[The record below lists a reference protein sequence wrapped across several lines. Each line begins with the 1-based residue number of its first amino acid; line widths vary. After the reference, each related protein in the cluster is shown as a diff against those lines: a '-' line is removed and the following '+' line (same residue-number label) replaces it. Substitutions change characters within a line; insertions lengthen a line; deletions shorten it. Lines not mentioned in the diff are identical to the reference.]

1 MKLNTL
7 LTLNAIVALLFAIA
21 ALVIPSQLLTS
32 YGLTTDAVGLLM
44 TRYFGAVLLGI
55 TTWSWL
61 GRRIQD
67 ADLRRAIIIVQ
78 IIPWLGVLVMD
89 GWALVIGANALE
101 WVNILLAL
109 LFLAAYGYCWTKPVL
124 QTA

>member
-21 ALVIPSQLLTS
+21 ALVTPAQLLTS
-32 YGLTTDAVGLLM
+32 YGLTTDAAGLLM

-55 TTWSWL
+55 TAWSWL

-67 ADLRRAIIIVQ
+67 ADLRRSIIIVQ

-89 GWALVIGANALE
+89 GWALAIGANTLE

-109 LFLAAYGYCWTKPVL
+109 LFLVAYGYCWTKPAL
-124 QTA
+124 QKA

>member
-21 ALVIPSQLLTS
+21 ALVTPSQLLTS
-32 YGLTTDAVGLLM
+32 YGLSTDAAGLLM

-61 GRRIQD
+61 GRRMEN
-67 ADLRRAIIIVQ
+67 ADLRRSIIIVQ
-78 IIPWLGVLVMD
+78 IIPWLG
-89 GWALVIGANALE
+89 
-101 WVNILLAL
+101 
-109 LFLAAYGYCWTKPVL
+109 CW
-124 QTA
+124 

>member
-7 LTLNAIVALLFAIA
+7 LTLNAIVALLFAIV
-21 ALVIPSQLLTS
+21 ALVTPGQLLAS
-32 YGLTTDAVGLLM
+32 YGLTTDATGLLM

-61 GRRIQD
+61 GRRMEN
-67 ADLRRAIIIVQ
+67 ADLRRSIIIVQ

-89 GWALVIGANALE
+89 CWALVIGANALE

-109 LFLAAYGYCWTKPVL
+109 LFLTAYGYCWAKPEL
-124 QTA
+124 QGE

>member
-7 LTLNAIVALLFAIA
+7 LTLNAIVALLFAIV
-21 ALVIPSQLLTS
+21 ALVTPGQLLTS
-32 YGLTTDAVGLLM
+32 YGLSTDAAGLLM

-61 GRRIQD
+61 GRRMEN
-67 ADLRRAIIIVQ
+67 ADLRRSIIIVQ

-89 GWALVIGANALE
+89 GWALAIGANALE
-101 WVNILLAL
+101 WVNVLLAL
-109 LFLAAYGYCWTKPVL
+109 LFLVAYGYCWTKPAL